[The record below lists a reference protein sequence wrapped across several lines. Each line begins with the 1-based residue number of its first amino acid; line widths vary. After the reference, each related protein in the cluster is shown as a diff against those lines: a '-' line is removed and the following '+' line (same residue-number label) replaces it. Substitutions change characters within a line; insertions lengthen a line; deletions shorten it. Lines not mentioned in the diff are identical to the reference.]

1 MKKFFTLFAA
11 SVIAIAANAGS
22 TSAKFGSANN
32 SEKDTQ
38 VTCPGFTI
46 DGTYVAG
53 GNSKVDVY
61 GGDKGMKMRANKTDN
76 TLILTVD
83 ENTTITSL
91 VMGVVTNDTVQTLP
105 IVDVLVDGESITLDY
120 PIATYNTINANGTAV
135 INLTD
140 IEATKTI
147 GIKFNT
153 SDYTAKNVQVFIA
166 GEVTYSDG
174 ASDES
179 NVLWKSE
186 TAEGVLVDWG
196 QAAFYLSPEEAAEKI
211 KAGDMVTMT
220 VSGVTEGGWPQVCI
234 FKDTQG
240 NYGEII
246 QNAGVGGKEYPYV
259 VSFSITPS
267 IAADIAETGI
277 SFGGNG
283 AYVSAVGL
291 EKGSIEV
298 DPNAVWFGPK
308 TLNWG
313 DGIGIQ
319 ASVFENLKVG
329 DKLVAVYDKASENT
343 TLQIILGAWNGENE
357 GPNVATYQASAAHDF
372 MTIDDEAGTITIE
385 FIEALSNLTWGEEP
399 KEYDVFATVKA
410 SGVQMQGPGIILNQ
424 VLYIQGE
431 GSGEPVYPKTLDFTL
446 NGEKELEG
454 VTVNQ
459 ELESW
464 GGYESLQITIE
475 GECDADNITL
485 DFTTPEGWDYAM
497 WDLTIGGSMTPWT
510 TRSDEDNWYDVSDAL
525 ELGYKQGNSIEI
537 PVNGRTNWATIYLV
551 KGDKV
556 WGSSIDITSTVS
568 KAGGSS
574 NDEPLIPESIN
585 VTTFVEGLTVD
596 QEKDSDDGS
605 IYLGIT
611 GTIAEEEFSIVL
623 DVPEGWDGFVSKP
636 YFGAD
641 VTIEEYSVV
650 PKKISATD
658 HDWDSLE
665 VYLADGYEKGN
676 KLTFKPTGNYEFVET
691 FLYKGDQV
699 DYNAYI
705 GITSLVSKALYN
717 VTTSCPDLRV
727 SQEDYDGIGI
737 ITVVGECPD
746 DEYTVTVEVPEG
758 YDGFVG
764 YTDLDM
770 AGEID
775 PLKKILDPE
784 WEPLENVLASGCK
797 ITNTLTFPADGEEHY
812 GQLMPYKGDQVDVIN
827 QINIEVLV
835 TKAGAGGDP
844 EFPRELDIT
853 TDAEG
858 VEITEYIDWN
868 CFTVGINGESATPTF
883 DVNINVPAGWDGF
896 VILPWTD
903 NVKVN
908 ESLIN
913 PRKAPKAI
921 DETWQPAKYAW
932 SSIDEYLSAGYTKGN
947 SFTVTAS
954 GDIDMVAYLYK
965 GDKVEA
971 ANAIYF
977 EGSVTCNGGST
988 LPKFPEIF
996 DITPDNWDVEIWQ
1009 GGVEDMSIS
1018 GVELTED
1025 EQMIVGMMYP
1035 QSAVVFYGQTD
1046 KETFSATFDLPAGWA
1061 GILPIKVS
1069 ITPYT
1074 EDVEDL
1080 ATRGNEPEF
1089 APLDEY
1095 MASFMHMTSWFDVTA
1110 VEPGNPLVF
1119 PANGEKQVYICNLYI
1134 YDDGTMAGDPEFA
1147 GNYVDINNS
1156 FVIVVDVK
1164 STATGV
1170 ESIDAIDANANY
1182 YDINGNKVAKPAK
1195 GIYVKVVDG
1204 KASKV
1209 VVK

>member
-22 TSAKFGSANN
+22 TTAKFGSANN
-32 SEKDTQ
+32 SDKDTQ

-46 DGTYVAG
+46 DGTYVAS

-61 GGDKGMKMRANKTDN
+61 GSDKGMKMRANKTDN

-91 VMGVVTNDTVQTLP
+91 VMGVVTNDAEQTLP
-105 IVDVLVDGESITLDY
+105 IADVLVDGKSVALDY
-120 PIATYNTINANGTAV
+120 PIATYNTTNANGSAV

-140 IEATKTI
+140 IKATKTI

-166 GEVTYSDG
+166 GEVTYDDG
-174 ASDES
+174 AS
-179 NVLWKSE
+179 
-186 TAEGVLVDWG
+186 A
-196 QAAFYLSPEEAAEKI
+196 
-211 KAGDMVTMT
+211 
-220 VSGVTEGGWPQVCI
+220 
-234 FKDTQG
+234 
-240 NYGEII
+240 
-246 QNAGVGGKEYPYV
+246 
-259 VSFSITPS
+259 
-267 IAADIAETGI
+267 
-277 SFGGNG
+277 
-283 AYVSAVGL
+283 
-291 EKGSIEV
+291 
-298 DPNAVWFGPK
+298 
-308 TLNWG
+308 
-313 DGIGIQ
+313 
-319 ASVFENLKVG
+319 
-329 DKLVAVYDKASENT
+329 
-343 TLQIILGAWNGENE
+343 
-357 GPNVATYQASAAHDF
+357 
-372 MTIDDEAGTITIE
+372 
-385 FIEALSNLTWGEEP
+385 
-399 KEYDVFATVKA
+399 
-410 SGVQMQGPGIILNQ
+410 
-424 VLYIQGE
+424 
-431 GSGEPVYPKTLDFTL
+431 EPVYPKTLDFTL
-446 NGEKELEG
+446 NGEKQLEG
-454 VTVNQ
+454 VTVKQ
-459 ELESW
+459 EMETW
-464 GGYESLQITIE
+464 GSYESLQITIE
-475 GECDADNITL
+475 GEYDADNITV

-497 WDLTIGGSMTPWT
+497 WDLTLGGSMTPWT
-510 TRSDEDNWYDVSDAL
+510 TRSDDENWYDVSDAIK
-525 ELGYKQGNSIEI
+525 LGFKEGNEVEI
-537 PVNGRTNWATIYLV
+537 PVNGRTNWVTIYIV

-605 IYLGIT
+605 ISLGIT

-784 WEPLENVLASGCK
+784 WEPLENVLAGGCK
-797 ITNTLTFPADGEEHY
+797 ITNTLTFPADGEDHF

-827 QINIEVLV
+827 QVNIEVLV
-835 TKAGAGGDP
+835 TKAGAGDDP

-853 TDAEG
+853 ASAAG
-858 VEITEYIDWN
+858 VEITEYIDWD

-883 DVNINVPAGWDGF
+883 DVEINVPTGWDGF

-903 NVKVN
+903 NIKVN

-913 PRKAPKAI
+913 PRKALKAI

-932 SSIDEYLSAGYTKGN
+932 RSIDEYLSAGYTKGN

-965 GDKVEA
+965 GDQVEA

-977 EGSVTCNGGST
+977 EGSVTCTGGST

-1018 GVELTED
+1018 GVELTEE
-1025 EQMIVGMMYP
+1025 EQMMVGMLYP
-1035 QSAVVFYGQTD
+1035 QNAVVFYGQTEN
-1046 KETFSATFDLPAGWA
+1046 ETVTATFDLPTGWS
-1061 GILPIKVS
+1061 GILPIKLNNSVNN
-1069 ITPYT
+1069 
-1074 EDVEDL
+1074 EDNDYL
-1080 ATRGNEPEF
+1080 MTTRANESEF
-1089 APLDEY
+1089 APLDEFKQNFTD
-1095 MASFMHMTSWFDVTA
+1095 MMGWFDVNA
-1110 VEPGNPLVF
+1110 VEAGNPLVF
-1119 PANGEKQVYICNLYI
+1119 PANGEKQLYICYLYL
-1134 YDDGTMAGDPEFA
+1134 YDDGTLAGDPEYA
-1147 GNYVDINNS
+1147 GNYVDISNS
-1156 FVIVVDVK
+1156 FLIVVDVK
-1164 STATGV
+1164 SKGSAV
-1170 ESIDAIDANANY
+1170 ESINAIDTNANY
-1182 YDINGNKVAKPAK
+1182 YDVNGNKVAKPAK